1 MTNQGYESELRIQ
14 PSQINKVNEL
24 SIASIAGIDTPTP
37 KRRLQLQ
44 SKDGIVRLGLS
55 IENSN

>member
-1 MTNQGYESELRIQ
+1 MNNQDYESELRIQ
-14 PSQINKVNEL
+14 PSQINKVSEL
-24 SIASIAGIDTPTP
+24 SIAGIDTPTP
-37 KRRLQLQ
+37 KRKLQLQ